1 MKAQFRSTY
10 KTVSAARAFERD
22 EPAPASRP
30 AQLSFRLADNEHD
43 VLDLIARCEGEYR
56 LACPYLLVLHKPPS
70 CEVAE
75 RRTTRRPAKGRK
87 PRL

>member
-30 AQLSFRLADNEHD
+30 VQLALKPGSLAGFGCIFEPERLVWYCSA
-43 VLDLIARCEGEYR
+43 AGCR
-56 LACPYLLVLHKPPS
+56 LGCLFLRETA
-70 CEVAE
+70 
-75 RRTTRRPAKGRK
+75 
-87 PRL
+87 